1 MRPPRSHLPRGITRR
16 NFLRSAAATSALLS
30 APSVLGAAG
39 GDISTPP
46 PGAGKGP
53 FIHGVA
59 SGDPLSDRVI
69 LWTRV
74 TENHPPKQIHVSY
87 VVATDPKLR
96 HVVSSGSAVATQD
109 ADYTVKVDVAGLQPN
124 TTYFYRF
131 TTRGGNS
138 PIGRTKTLPV
148 GSVDRLRIAVASCAS
163 LAHGYFNAY
172 RMLAQRADLDVVV
185 HLGDYIYE
193 YGDGQYGDL
202 RNYQPPTEIVTLREY
217 RTRHNQYKADRD
229 LQAMHRQHPIV
240 PIWDDHEF
248 ADDAWQGGAANHQPD
263 TEGAWSARV
272 TAAVRAYYE
281 WMPIRRV
288 AQDKRR
294 IFRSFR
300 IGDLVE
306 LFMLEER
313 VTARSQQ
320 VEPNLIAGTSLFTE
334 DGEFL
339 DPSRVVIGD
348 PQQQWLID
356 GLRNS
361 SAQWKLI
368 GQGVMM
374 APARA
379 AVTPDGRDV
388 FFNHDQ
394 WDGYKPA
401 RDRLLGAIQSA
412 SVRNAVVLTGDIHS
426 SWAADLP
433 PDPYSDAYN
442 ALTGDGSLAVEL
454 VGTSVTSPGFDDPD
468 GQAAAGLRSLNPHMK
483 YIELTRHGYLLLD
496 VTQQRVSGEWW
507 YVDTIESQGG
517 GESFATA
524 LQAVDGTNRLAPST
538 QSDPKAT
545 APPLAP

>member
-1 MRPPRSHLPRGITRR
+1 MRPPRKNLPRGLTRR

-30 APSVLGAAG
+30 APSVLGATS
-39 GDISTPP
+39 GDISSPP
-46 PGAGKGP
+46 PDAGKGP
-53 FIHGVA
+53 FVHGVA
-59 SGDPLSDRVI
+59 SGDPLSDRVM

-74 TENHPPKQIHVSY
+74 TENHPPKQIHLSY

-96 HVVSSGSAVATQD
+96 NVVSNGTAVATSD
-109 ADYTVKVDVAGLQPN
+109 SDYTVKVDVAGLQPN

-131 TTRGGNS
+131 TTRGANS
-138 PIGRTKTLPV
+138 PVGRTKTLPV
-148 GSVDRLRIAVASCAS
+148 GNVDRLRIAVASCAS

-172 RMLAQRADLDVVV
+172 RMLAQRPDLDVVV

-193 YGDGQYGDL
+193 YGDGQYGNL
-202 RNYQPPTEIVTLREY
+202 RSYQPQTEIVTLREY
-217 RTRHNQYKADRD
+217 RTRHNQYKTDPD
-229 LQAMHRQHPIV
+229 LQAMHRQHPII

-248 ADDAWQGGAANHQPD
+248 ADDAWMGGAANHQPD
-263 TEGAWSARV
+263 TEGSWSARV
-272 TAAVRAYYE
+272 AAAVRAYYE

-313 VTARSQQ
+313 VTARSEQ
-320 VEPNLIAGTSLFTE
+320 VEPNLISGTSLFTE
-334 DGEFL
+334 DGAFL
-339 DPSRVVIGD
+339 DPSRVMVGA
-348 PQQQWLID
+348 PQEQWLVD

-379 AVTPDGRDV
+379 SVTPDGRNV

-401 RDRLLGAIQSA
+401 RDRLLNAIASA

-433 PDPYSDAYN
+433 PDPYSDGYN
-442 ALTGDGSLAVEL
+442 ALTGDGSIAVEL

-496 VTQQRVSGEWW
+496 VTSERVSSEWW
-507 YVDTIESQGG
+507 YVDTIDSRGG
-517 GESFATA
+517 SESFATA

-538 QSDPKAT
+538 QSAPKAT